1 MRRMETKRHRG
12 ERTDG
17 VSWNGNAD
25 DEWAMHPASDAEF
38 AAVAAFAHLCR
49 ERHHEGEA
57 GVAPPPPLWPMVLH
71 AMFSTMLTADVEKQP
86 PQHFASNE
94 AID

>member
-1 MRRMETKRHRG
+1 MVLPSASQQQH
-12 ERTDG
+12 DD
-17 VSWNGNAD
+17 AD
-25 DEWAMHPASDAEF
+25 DRKDSDEDTSDEWAMHPASDAEF

-71 AMFSTMLTADVEKQP
+71 AMF
-86 PQHFASNE
+86 
-94 AID
+94 